1 MTNSGKHAYL
11 IIAHSNF
18 LILEKLIR
26 LLDDE
31 RNDIYIHIDKKASEW
46 DISKYV
52 GILKKSNVLFIK
64 REKIRWGGFSQINCE
79 LELLK
84 AAAVKHYDY
93 YHLLSGVDL
102 PLKSQDYIHDFFQ
115 AHAGKE
121 FIHFDSCEYDER
133 NNSRVKYYH
142 FLKGVRLKPDFFLTR
157 APVRITGYL
166 LILLQAMLRINRIK
180 GLELQL
186 QKGANWFSITDSLAT
201 YIISQEELIRKL
213 FRYSSCGD
221 EMFLQTL
228 VWNSRFRDRLYYKNG
243 DNSYKAIMRYIDW
256 SRGKPYVWRLKD
268 YRELM
273 ESEYLF
279 ARKFDTN
286 TDFHVVERIYQN
298 LKSISAVAS
307 KAVSQERYGRPV

>member
-1 MTNSGKHAYL
+1 MTKNGKHAYL

-31 RNDIYIHIDKKASEW
+31 RNDIYVHIDKKASEW

-52 GILKKSNVLFIK
+52 GILQKSNILFIK
-64 REKIRWGGFSQINCE
+64 REKIRWGSYSQINCE

-84 AAAVKHYDY
+84 AASVKHYDY

-102 PLKSQDYIHDFFQ
+102 PLKTQDYIHAFFQ

-121 FIHFDSCEYDER
+121 FIHFDSKEYDPR
-133 NNSRVKYYH
+133 NNARVKYYH
-142 FLKGVRLKPDFFLTR
+142 FFKGVRTKPD
-157 APVRITGYL
+157 L
-166 LILLQAMLRINRIK
+166 LITRVIIRMVSQLLVLMQMLLRVNRIK

-186 QKGANWFSITDSLAT
+186 QKGANWFSITDSLVA
-201 YIISQEELIRKL
+201 YVLSKEDLIRKL

-228 VWNSRFRDRLYYKNG
+228 VWNSPFRERLFQTEG
-243 DNSYKAIMRYIDW
+243 DNNYKACMRYIDW
-256 SRGKPYVWRLKD
+256 NRGKPYVWRSKD
-268 YRELM
+268 FNELM
-273 ESEYLF
+273 ASEYLF

-286 TDFHVVERIYQN
+286 TDYSIVDRIYRH
-298 LKSISAVAS
+298 LKGISTVTPI
-307 KAVSQERYGRPV
+307 KYLQER